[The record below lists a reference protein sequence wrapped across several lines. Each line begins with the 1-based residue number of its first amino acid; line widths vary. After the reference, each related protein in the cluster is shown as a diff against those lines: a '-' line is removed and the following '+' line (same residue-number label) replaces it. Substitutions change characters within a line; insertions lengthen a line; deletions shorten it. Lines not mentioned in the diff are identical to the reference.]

1 MIVLRSPIFRKLLL
15 SIILPGVI
23 ALLLMGLYIDHYM
36 RGRQAEDVEQRLETS
51 ARILAGEI
59 ADPARSPS
67 LEQLGHWAHEAESR
81 AQARVALVNPDGSVL
96 ADSESDSE
104 SSANLAGAPEV
115 AAARAGRAGTAVHR
129 AAEIDRDFCYLALP
143 VSYLGRPGF
152 VLRLA
157 SPLDGTDRAIAAI
170 RLRIFEASL
179 AAAMVALAIA
189 YFFSQSFTRRIN
201 NLRSYA
207 ESLVKNQP
215 SEGSLWAGQDEL
227 GALGRSLKRTSSEIR
242 QLVDRL
248 SLESSRR
255 DAILSSM
262 VEGVLAVDG
271 ELRIT
276 FCNESFA
283 RLVDAPRP
291 VPEGMRLMDLIRDP
305 GFTGILRRVLR
316 TGESAKERLQL
327 PVVEGRWFEVQAAQ
341 LATPT
346 PRAPGAIAI
355 LHDISDLERLERV
368 RKDFVANVSHELRT
382 PLTAIQGYAETLL
395 DGAIEDKENNRRFVE
410 IIKAHAIRLRNI
422 SADLLILSELESGR
436 PPAEPERVAIRPA
449 LEAALRAVES
459 EARLREVV
467 VRRGE
472 FEDVFVRGQKVQLE
486 QVLVNLLD
494 NAVKF
499 NRRGGDVA
507 VEVRHIPEG
516 KVAISVAD
524 SGIGIPSNDLSRIF
538 ERFYRVDKARSRDVG
553 GTGLGLS
560 IVKHVVE
567 RMNGTVEVESRL
579 GKGSQFTLKFPAVNS
594 EESG

>member
-15 SIILPGVI
+15 SIFLPGAI
-23 ALLLMGLYIDHYM
+23 ALMLMGVYVNHYM
-36 RGRQAEDVEQRLETS
+36 GGREAEIVEQRLETS
-51 ARILAGEI
+51 ARILTGEI

-67 LEQLGHWAHEAESR
+67 LEQLGHWAYEAESR
-81 AQARVALVNPDGSVL
+81 AQARVALINPDGSVL
-96 ADSESDSE
+96 ADSKSDSE
-104 SSANLAGAPEV
+104 SAANLAGAPEV
-115 AAARAGRAGTAVHR
+115 AAARAGRVETAVR
-129 AAEIDRDFCYLALP
+129 YVAEIDRDLCYLAVP
-143 VSYLGRPGF
+143 TRYRGQPGF

-157 SPLDGTDRAIAAI
+157 APLDSADRAIAAI
-170 RLRIFEASL
+170 RLRVFEASL
-179 AAAMVALAIA
+179 AAALVALAIA
-189 YFFSQSFTRRIN
+189 YFFSRSFTRRIN

-207 ESLVKNQP
+207 DSLVKNQP

-227 GALGRSLKRTSSEIR
+227 GALGRSLKRTSGEIR

-262 VEGVLAVDG
+262 VEGVLAVDS
-271 ELRIT
+271 ELRVT

-305 GFTGILRRVLR
+305 GVTGILTRVLR

-327 PVVEGRWFEVQAAQ
+327 PAVEGRWFEVQAAQ

-395 DGAIEDKENNRRFVE
+395 DGAIEDEENNRRFVE

-436 PPAEPERVAIRPA
+436 PPAEPERVAIRPT
-449 LEAALRAVES
+449 LESALRAIES
-459 EARLREVV
+459 EARLREVTI
-467 VRRGE
+467 RRGE
-472 FEDVFVRGQKVQLE
+472 FEDVFVMGQKVRLE
-486 QVLVNLLD
+486 
-494 NAVKF
+494 A
-499 NRRGGDVA
+499 G
-507 VEVRHIPEG
+507 
-516 KVAISVAD
+516 
-524 SGIGIPSNDLSRIF
+524 
-538 ERFYRVDKARSRDVG
+538 VG
-553 GTGLGLS
+553 
-560 IVKHVVE
+560 E
-567 RMNGTVEVESRL
+567 
-579 GKGSQFTLKFPAVNS
+579 PA
-594 EESG
+594 